1 MIEFY
6 PTDRHCSLE
15 EIATELGV
23 SRERVRQI
31 QDAALRKCRQWAMG
45 NGYDVEDLIG
55 TAINHASSFD
65 GGSRHGATTRG
76 MSLGH

>member
-1 MIEFY
+1 MIEFS

-31 QDAALRKCRQWAMG
+31 EAGALRKYRHWATN
-45 NGYDVEDLIG
+45 NGDEIEDLIDA
-55 TAINHASSFD
+55 AINYEASFNAE
-65 GGSRHGATTRG
+65 SRHEETTRG
-76 MSLGH
+76 ITINH